1 MRRWIVLLLI
11 AMLPWHHLA
20 WAAAAHADHDGDRA
34 GHALAH
40 WSGEAHHHHDADHD
54 HGDHQDQDDDALES
68 LQHMVQTSAHFH
80 APAVLPPVIDC
91 SVLPPDQPAPEGLS
105 LRKHSG
111 PFLEGLR
118 RPPRPAC

>member
-20 WAAAAHADHDGDRA
+20 WATSAHAGDDGSAA
-34 GHALAH
+34 GHAFAH
-40 WSGEAHHHHDADHD
+40 WSGEAHHHHDAGHDDGDHD
-54 HGDHQDQDDDALES
+54 DDDGMES
-68 LQHMVQTSAHFH
+68 ILHMVQTSAHFH

-91 SVLPPDQPAPEGLS
+91 SVLPPDQPVPEGIS
-105 LRKHSG
+105 LREHCG

-118 RPPRPAC
+118 RPPRSAC